1 MKNENILNEKDALY
15 DILTG
20 EKNLVKLYGS
30 AMTEASGKDVRKA
43 VKANMFETAEEQY
56 SVFEVM
62 QKNGYYEVQPAD
74 KAIIDEKISTFSKTL
89 KGLEK

>member
-30 AMTEASGKDVRKA
+30 AMTEACGKDVRKA
-43 VKANMFETAEEQY
+43 VKSNMLKPRKSSTAFLKRCRKTGITKC
-56 SVFEVM
+56 SPPT
-62 QKNGYYEVQPAD
+62 KPL
-74 KAIIDEKISTFSKTL
+74 STKR
-89 KGLEK
+89 

>member
-30 AMTEASGKDVRKA
+30 AMTEACGKDVRKA
-43 VKANMFETAEEQY
+43 VKSNMFETAEEQY
-56 SVFEVM
+56 GVFETM
-62 QKNGYYEVQPAD
+62 QKTGITKCSPPT
-74 KAIIDEKISTFSKTL
+74 KPLSTKR
-89 KGLEK
+89 

>member
-30 AMTEASGKDVRKA
+30 AMTEACGKDVRKA
-43 VKANMFETAEEQY
+43 VKSSTAFLKRCRKTGITKC
-56 SVFEVM
+56 SPPT
-62 QKNGYYEVQPAD
+62 KPL
-74 KAIIDEKISTFSKTL
+74 STKR
-89 KGLEK
+89 